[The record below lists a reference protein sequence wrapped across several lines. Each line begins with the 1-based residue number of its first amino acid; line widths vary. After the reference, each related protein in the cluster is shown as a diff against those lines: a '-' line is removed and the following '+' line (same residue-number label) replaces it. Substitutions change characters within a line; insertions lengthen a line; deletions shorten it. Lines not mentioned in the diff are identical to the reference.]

1 MKYFDSGFYVFNM
14 CTFNLKCTL
23 YEYMDSF
30 VCVSSV
36 MPSLFIFSA
45 FVRKW
50 WRAILIAI
58 GVFLYL
64 LYLAIF
70 IALAVIFA
78 PQNGKSKDRN
88 LNKGSHVSS
97 LSLPAF
103 HCLQYGKTTYSVLQA
118 TGEVE
123 SVNKRYIRDPII

>member
-1 MKYFDSGFYVFNM
+1 MSSIDKDKCEFSWVEMLSVVFFFLPIKYFDSGFYVFNM

-30 VCVSSV
+30 VCVSSFI
-36 MPSLFIFSA
+36 MPYLFIFSA

-70 IALAVIFA
+70 IALAAIFA

-88 LNKGSHVSS
+88 LCN
-97 LSLPAF
+97 
-103 HCLQYGKTTYSVLQA
+103 
-118 TGEVE
+118 
-123 SVNKRYIRDPII
+123 

>member
-1 MKYFDSGFYVFNM
+1 MSKFQLCLPSTKTSVSLVGRNAIHSGFFSCPLGILTVGLYVFNM
-14 CTFNLKCTL
+14 CTFNLQCTL

-30 VCVSSV
+30 VRVSSCTI
-36 MPSLFIFSA
+36 PYLFIFSA

-50 WRAILIAI
+50 WRAIVIAI

-78 PQNGKSKDRN
+78 PQNGKSKDR
-88 LNKGSHVSS
+88 V
-97 LSLPAF
+97 
-103 HCLQYGKTTYSVLQA
+103 T
-118 TGEVE
+118 
-123 SVNKRYIRDPII
+123 D

>member
-1 MKYFDSGFYVFNM
+1 MSEFQLCLPSTRTSVSPLSILIVVFNM
-14 CTFNLKCTL
+14 CTFNLQCTL
-23 YEYMDSF
+23 YEYSRQFCMCF
-30 VCVSSV
+30 QLYYAL
-36 MPSLFIFSA
+36 PFYLSA

-70 IALAVIFA
+70 IALAAIFA

-88 LNKGSHVSS
+88 
-97 LSLPAF
+97 
-103 HCLQYGKTTYSVLQA
+103 
-118 TGEVE
+118 
-123 SVNKRYIRDPII
+123 